1 MLVTANLSAL
11 CIVLSLLP
19 IGPIPNFLFFA
30 HVKCASSTL
39 IVNDMNDEA
48 DWGHSNLM
56 HFPAHDEAS
65 LHRAMQQCIMKVAN
79 AHQHD
84 SAIAEP
90 SPYIKH
96 WAHRHQLALRNKN
109 ATTSTPNLSCKLAE
123 TEILICDGCIKP
135 ISLLDELFYECNSC
149 NFFLHRSCS
158 QFPEEFEHHLAG
170 KLGREFGREDHE
182 LDGLHCKAGC
192 GLVGNGIFMTNKTA
206 SLDICCA
213 SLPRMIKHEAHRHP
227 LSQLKNPDDFFC
239 KACLDQPET
248 NEETIMYGCER
259 CKFYFHI
266 GCVIR
271 PHLMNHRWDPHPLY
285 LILSPKN
292 VADHPHEF
300 ECELCSLQINPSSWF
315 YHCNICDLS
324 FHTDCIDP
332 DDWLS
337 NIKFGANDIYSD
349 KHPHPHGLT
358 FIFNKK
364 KRNCNLCGKDARDML
379 ALECSPCKYL
389 VHEECFDED

>member
-1 MLVTANLSAL
+1 
-11 CIVLSLLP
+11 
-19 IGPIPNFLFFA
+19 
-30 HVKCASSTL
+30 
-39 IVNDMNDEA
+39 MNDEA

-65 LHRAMQQCIMKVAN
+65 LHKAMQQCIMKVAN